1 MRSVGLVPEASPR
14 RLAWILFAVALVLR
28 VGAVFAVQHYL
39 DEIAHRKYVI
49 EGDADGY
56 WQLAHHIVKGE
67 PYQIYTPPRA
77 VLRMPGFPL
86 LLAGSIWAFGD
97 SLFAARL
104 VLATI
109 GALGCVGVYWL
120 GYRLVSPR
128 VGLIA
133 SGLAAVSPIF
143 VGFSAIELTETAFA
157 VAMVFGLIPMVES
170 RTLTPSPSPGRGE
183 QARAIVAGL
192 VAGVLAGVGVYLRP
206 SWLLFP
212 PLLAAWLYLF
222 PTAHCPLPTA
232 PSSPSPPSRRLTLL
246 VALIAGLFASLLP
259 WALRNQR
266 VTGHFVLTTLWMG
279 PSLYDGWNPEAN
291 GDSNMIFFDRE
302 NVLSSMS
309 EYEMDRHYRARAWQ
323 FAGENPGRVIEL
335 AWIKTLRYWNPL
347 PNAEQFRQ
355 SAALKL
361 VSLAWYLVVFIPAL
375 IGTWKCRKNLGLLA
389 ICGGPII
396 YFAALHLC
404 FVSSVRYR
412 LPGEYSL
419 LILSAVGWQV
429 IVPALRSQSAGLATE

>member
-1 MRSVGLVPEASPR
+1 M
-14 RLAWILFAVALVLR
+14 LFAVALALR
-28 VGAVFAVQHYL
+28 IGAVLAVQYYL

-56 WQLAHHIVKGE
+56 WQLAHHMVNGE

-97 SLFAARL
+97 SLLAARL

-120 GYRLVSPR
+120 GDRLVNPR

-133 SGLAAVSPIF
+133 GGLAAVSPIF

-157 VAMVFGLIPMVES
+157 VAMVFGLIPLVES
-170 RTLTPSPSPGRGE
+170 RPLTPSPTPGRRK
-183 QARAIVAGL
+183 QARAIVSGL
-192 VAGVLAGVGVYLRP
+192 VAGVLAGAGVYLRP

-212 PLLAAWLYLF
+212 PLLATWLCLF
-222 PTAHCPLPTA
+222 PIASCLLPTA
-232 PSSPSPPSRRLTLL
+232 LPSRSRRLLL
-246 VALIAGLFASLLP
+246 ALALVAGLFTSLLP

-279 PSLYDGWNPEAN
+279 PSLYDGWNPEAS

-361 VSLAWYLVVFIPAL
+361 VSLGWYLVVFIPAL
-375 IGTWKCRKNLGLLA
+375 IGTWKCRNNLGLLA
-389 ICGGPII
+389 ICGGPIV

-419 LILSAVGWQV
+419 LILSAIGWQV
-429 IVPALRSQSAGLATE
+429 IVPALRSQSGGLATECRD